1 MKSKVDFAEIF
12 DVIKKG
18 NLWDA
23 ISSTGNYFC
32 ICRVTGRRS
41 NLCFDPGKTSSTV
54 TERLPRFLTFDRS
67 FVYFGLGSVYTQSG
81 S

>member
-23 ISSTGNYFC
+23 ISSTGDYLG

-54 TERLPRFLTFDRS
+54 TERLPRFLTFD
-67 FVYFGLGSVYTQSG
+67 
-81 S
+81 